1 MRVFSGLV
9 SSVDKRSSLTPG
21 VDDEESVS
29 AIQKFLDSTDAAATS
44 PPSKDGSL
52 KVPPGV
58 KITAAGRGVVNIRLG
73 HPPFTNSFSN
83 FSSSYL

>member
-1 MRVFSGLV
+1 MCVFSGLV
-9 SSVDKRSSLTPG
+9 SSVDKRSSLTSGGGVG

-29 AIQKFLDSTDAAATS
+29 AIQKFLDSTSTDATS

-73 HPPFTNSFSN
+73 HLTYIFI
-83 FSSSYL
+83 